1 MKPSTREAHLSRV
14 DAVLAR
20 LQSALV
26 QGAPMP
32 GLEEL
37 AACAHLSPFHFH
49 RVWRALTGET
59 LGRSV
64 ARLRLSRALQLLEAR
79 SGSVT
84 GAALASGYDSA
95 QSLAR
100 ACREAFDCT
109 PGALRGDALRI
120 AAARERLQPPGTP
133 GGGCALRVE
142 VVSLA
147 PFEVVALRHRGRF
160 EDLDA
165 AFGALFGWAAEAGL
179 AEAIT
184 GLHGVPCDDHRDVP
198 GGVLSFDC
206 AIGLDTQAVP
216 PAPLRRATV
225 GGGRCA
231 RVRHVGAYDDLEDCV
246 DRILR
251 EWWPASGLALRAA
264 PIHYVFL
271 DDPEV
276 VPAPLLRAD
285 IHLPLEVDDGGAT
298 DGLRPCHQ
306 AIGLR

>member
-64 ARLRLSRALQLLEAR
+64 ARLRLSRALQLLEER
-79 SGSVT
+79 SGSVA

-109 PGALRGDALRI
+109 PGELRGDALRI
-120 AAARERLQPPGTP
+120 AAARERLQPTGAPAMGA
-133 GGGCALRVE
+133 ALQVE

-147 PFEVVALRHRGRF
+147 PFEVAALRHRGRF

-165 AFGALFGWAAEAGL
+165 GFGALFGWAAEAGL
-179 AEAIT
+179 VDAIT
-184 GLHGVPCDDHRDVP
+184 GLHGVPCDDHRDAP

-206 AIGLDTQAVP
+206 AIGIDTHVVP
-216 PAPLRRATV
+216 PAPLHRSTL
-225 GGGRCA
+225 GGGPCA
-231 RVRHVGAYDDLEDCV
+231 RVRHVGAYEGIEDCV

-251 EWWPASGLALRAA
+251 EWWSASGRALRDA
-264 PIHYVFL
+264 PIHYLFL

-285 IHLPLEVDDGGAT
+285 IHLPLQADGA
-298 DGLRPCHQ
+298 P
-306 AIGLR
+306 